1 MKKNFDNQGVNA
13 FQIEVFS
20 LSSIARQVIINLAR
34 TDLATLLLDNFY
46 LDISQQLYVSSMTL
60 QFKTELGNK
69 IAETWEAGLHVH
81 FQKYTPA
88 KDEDIKDLI
97 VLDPNLINNDASETD
112 AEQSFAP
119 RLPISIT
126 IRYRQ

>member
-20 LSSIARQVIINLAR
+20 LSSIARQAIINLAR

-46 LDISQQLYVSSMTL
+46 LDISQQVYVSSMTL

-81 FQKYTPA
+81 FQKYAAA
-88 KDEDIKDLI
+88 KDEHIKDLI
-97 VLDPNLINNDASETD
+97 VLDPNLINNDISETD
-112 AEQSFAP
+112 SEQPLAF